1 MKCTFCGGDVDAQMT
16 KCPFCGKENPAGMA
30 FQEQVEAKKKRNRE
44 LPRFILKLEEKE
56 IKRKLLTRINIA
68 LVVLNVILLVGSFG
82 LYLLSDIKTERVPKS
97 GSIAEQFENEF
108 YYNEEYR
115 SGFYHADELVEYIV
129 DFMEHFENGEEVKD
143 YRLESIVEGTNRVVS
158 DLLKADPKPDYAKQQ
173 RIEEIIRGFYQGYLG
188 FTEEEMAPFGPDENG
203 EKSTYLK
210 QEEIDKLVGL
220 MRQKMGEMK
229 Q

>member
-16 KCPFCGKENPAGMA
+16 KCPFCGKENPAGVA

-97 GSIAEQFENEF
+97 GSIAEP
-108 YYNEEYR
+108 
-115 SGFYHADELVEYIV
+115 
-129 DFMEHFENGEEVKD
+129 
-143 YRLESIVEGTNRVVS
+143 VS
-158 DLLKADPKPDYAKQQ
+158 YTHLTLPTKA
-173 RIEEIIRGFYQGYLG
+173 
-188 FTEEEMAPFGPDENG
+188 
-203 EKSTYLK
+203 
-210 QEEIDKLVGL
+210 
-220 MRQKMGEMK
+220 
-229 Q
+229 